1 MSRNRWRT
9 RTSAL
14 GTLALGA
21 IALALT
27 AGTASARELR
37 ISHQFAEGD
46 ARHDLAAE
54 FAKAVEE
61 KTKGELTFKIFPSQA
76 LFKSAAQYDAMA
88 KGALD
93 LSVFPLAYASGK
105 IPELDVTLMPCIIT
119 SVEDGMAWRNK
130 EIGKRVERIC
140 EERGMKILTW
150 LWYAGGIGSRGK
162 PVILPEDAK
171 GLKFRAAGKMF
182 EFMLN
187 QAGASITSM
196 PSSEIYMALQ
206 TKVLDACLTSAES
219 FVSYRLYEQLEYL
232 NTPDQYSIW
241 YMAEPIV
248 ISMKTWES
256 LSPSQQKA
264 VEEVGLS
271 LEKKATQISVDANA
285 VVSKVFQ
292 ENKVKTH
299 AMTLEEWK
307 TWEKLAKE
315 TAWKEFAAKVPGGQ
329 ELLDL
334 AKQ

>member
-1 MSRNRWRT
+1 MN
-9 RTSAL
+9 RTSPGVFL
-14 GTLALGA
+14 V
-21 IALALT
+21 LT
-27 AGTASARELR
+27 AALLAAAAVPAWSAPRELR

-46 ARHDLAAE
+46 ARHDLAAA

-61 KTKGELTFKIFPSQA
+61 KTQGELTFKIFPSQA

-105 IPELDVTLMPCIIT
+105 VPELDVTLMPCIIS
-119 SVEDGMAWRNK
+119 SVEEGMSWRNK
-130 EIGKRVERIC
+130 EIGKRVEKIC
-140 EERGMKILTW
+140 EEKGMKILTW

-162 PVILPEDAK
+162 AVVLPDDAK
-171 GLKFRAAGKMF
+171 GLKLRAAGKMF
-182 EFMLN
+182 EFMMN
-187 QAGASITSM
+187 KAGASITSM

-232 NTPDQYSIW
+232 NTPDKYSIW

-248 ISMKTWES
+248 MSTKTWES
-256 LSPSQQKA
+256 LTPAQQKA

-271 LEKKATQISVDANA
+271 LEKKATEISVEANLS
-285 VVSKVFQ
+285 VSKVFQ
-292 ENKVKTH
+292 ENGVKTH

-307 TWEKLAKE
+307 AWEAIAKD
-315 TAWKEFAAKVPGGQ
+315 TAWKQFAETVPGGQ

-334 AKQ
+334 AKK